1 MAGRVWDRQETL
13 AAFALYC
20 QLPFGRLHGR
30 TPEIV
35 TLASRLSRSPDAV
48 AMKCC
53 NLASFDK
60 THQQRGV
67 KGLTRVAKLDREVW
81 GEFERDPNA
90 LCEEAAQALAT
101 FQKPAAPQTSPAD
114 VPGPLVTERETTVRV
129 RVTQRF
135 FRAMILAGYS
145 SRCAV
150 CGLDVAQLVV
160 ASHIVPWAIDPGA
173 RMNPRNGLCL
183 CGTHDLAFERGVLRI
198 SPDYWISISEGYDE
212 SRASAPASEWLF
224 RYAGRRIELPGR
236 WLPDPQR
243 LEERLRLNAER
254 GTAPADFFGPFLE
267 NEE

>member
-1 MAGRVWDRQETL
+1 MAGRKWDRQETL

-30 TPEIV
+30 APEIV
-35 TLASRLSRSPDAV
+35 ALAGRIGRSPDAV

-60 THQQRGV
+60 THQKRGV
-67 KGLTRVAKLDREVW
+67 KGLSAAAKLDGEVW
-81 GEFERDPNA
+81 AEFERDPNA
-90 LCEEAAQALAT
+90 LCEEAAQALAC
-101 FQKPAAPQTSPAD
+101 FQTPALPQPTPTD
-114 VPGPLVTERETTVRV
+114 GPDEPLVTEREATVRV
-129 RVTQRF
+129 RLTQRF

-160 ASHIVPWAIDPGA
+160 ASHIVPWAVDPQA

-183 CGTHDLAFERGVLRI
+183 CGTHDLAFERGVLLI
-198 SPDYWISISEGYDE
+198 SPEYRVSISEARDE
-212 SRASAPASEWLF
+212 TRASTAAKEWLF
-224 RYAGRRIELPGR
+224 RYAGRQIELPGR

-243 LEERLRLNAER
+243 LAERLRLNAGRCASE
-254 GTAPADFFGPFLE
+254 GVPLSGGA
-267 NEE
+267 